1 MNDGFKSLANND
13 DRAAGMSCY
22 VLAHRPQEEP
32 GETTMTARP
41 DHKKIGIL

>member
-1 MNDGFKSLANND
+1 LSDISFSQKIALPA
-13 DRAAGMSCY
+13 AAG